1 MSLVWFKGPD
11 RGNETNTEYDEIVR
25 ALIKEKTGL
34 EMTPAAEE
42 TNESLREINV
52 RFPDME
58 AAQTLT
64 TKVFGSSTSIYFVD
78 VENHFFACINP
89 DSYRAYLTA
98 YHPYIDDWLRVMIY
112 ELQDGTL
119 ASAYCTSSN
128 ANSKNYEDFNIG
140 HYFYLD
146 DQTCDTLL
154 IVPAFFHNNYKSR
167 TTVCN
172 IKNMYINYTRRFMP
186 GQKIIDN
193 SGNVFVTLGEYL
205 LYYNGKNK

>member
-11 RGNETNTEYDEIVR
+11 KGNENQREYDESVR

-34 EMTPAAEE
+34 EMTAE
-42 TNESLREINV
+42 TGDNLREVNV

-58 AAQTLT
+58 AAQTLK
-64 TKVFGSSTSIYFVD
+64 TKVFKSYTSIYFVD
-78 VENHFFACINP
+78 VENHFFACIDP
-89 DSYRAYLTA
+89 DSYEAYLNSS
-98 YHPYIDDWLRVMIY
+98 YPYIDSWICAMIY

-119 ASAYCTSSN
+119 ASAYGDNDNAHTS
-128 ANSKNYEDFNIG
+128 NYEDFNIG
-140 HYFYLD
+140 RYYHLD

-154 IVPAFFHNNYKSR
+154 IVPAFFYNYYKSR
-167 TTVCN
+167 NTLCN

>member
-11 RGNETNTEYDEIVR
+11 RGDETAYEYDESVR

-34 EMTPAAEE
+34 EMTAE
-42 TNESLREINV
+42 TGDNLREVNV

-89 DSYRAYLTA
+89 DSYRSYLTA
-98 YHPYIDDWLRVMIY
+98 YHPYIDDWIRAMIY

-119 ASAYCTSSN
+119 TSAYANSVNASASN
-128 ANSKNYEDFNIG
+128 YDDFNIG
-140 HYFYLD
+140 RGFCLD
-146 DQTCDTLL
+146 DPICDTLL
-154 IVPAFFHNNYKSR
+154 IVPAFFHNYYKSR

-172 IKNMYINYTRRFMP
+172 IKNMYINYTRRFIP
-186 GQKIIDN
+186 GQKIIDD

>member
-11 RGNETNTEYDEIVR
+11 RGDKAQYEYDESVR

-34 EMTPAAEE
+34 EMTAETGE
-42 TNESLREINV
+42 NLREINV

-64 TKVFGSSTSIYFVD
+64 TKVFESSTSIYFVD
-78 VENHFFACINP
+78 VENHFFACIDPN
-89 DSYRAYLTA
+89 SYKTYLNSS
-98 YHPYIDDWLRVMIY
+98 YPYIDSWMRAMIY

-119 ASAYCTSSN
+119 ASAYGTNVN
-128 ANSKNYEDFNIG
+128 ANTSNYEDFNIG
-140 HYFYLD
+140 RYFHLD
-146 DQTCDTLL
+146 DPTCDTLL
-154 IVPAFFHNNYKSR
+154 IVPAFFHNYHKSR
-167 TTVCN
+167 TTICN
-172 IKNMYINYTRRFMP
+172 IKNMYINYARRFIP

-193 SGNVFVTLGEYL
+193 SGNVFVTLGDYL

>member
-11 RGNETNTEYDEIVR
+11 KGDGTQYEYDESVR

-34 EMTPAAEE
+34 EMTAE
-42 TNESLREINV
+42 TGDNLREVNV

-64 TKVFGSSTSIYFVD
+64 TKVFDRSTSIYFVD
-78 VENHFFACINP
+78 VENHFFACMDPGGYEYYLNA
-89 DSYRAYLTA
+89 SYPYVDEWIRA
-98 YHPYIDDWLRVMIY
+98 MIY

-119 ASAYCTSSN
+119 ASAYGTNVN
-128 ANSKNYEDFNIG
+128 ASKYNYEGFNIG
-140 HYFYLD
+140 RYFNLD

-154 IVPAFFHNNYKSR
+154 IVPAFFYNYYKSR
-167 TTVCN
+167 NTICN

>member
-11 RGNETNTEYDEIVR
+11 RGEETDAEYDEIVR

-42 TNESLREINV
+42 TNGSLREINV

-58 AAQTLT
+58 AAQTLKT
-64 TKVFGSSTSIYFVD
+64 RVFSSHTSIYFVD
-78 VENHFFACINP
+78 VENHFFACIDPN
-89 DSYRAYLTA
+89 SYQSYITA
-98 YHPYIDDWLRVMIY
+98 YHPYIDTWLKAMIY

-119 ASAYCTSSN
+119 ASATRSN
-128 ANSKNYEDFNIG
+128 ASNYEDFNIG
-140 HYFYLD
+140 EYFHVD
-146 DQTCDTLL
+146 DPTCDTLL
-154 IVPAFFHNNYKSR
+154 IVPVFFSNYIGSSNR
-167 TTVCN
+167 MCH
-172 IKNMYINYTRRFMP
+172 IKNMYINYVRRFKP

-193 SGNVFVTLGEYL
+193 SGNVFVTLGEYF